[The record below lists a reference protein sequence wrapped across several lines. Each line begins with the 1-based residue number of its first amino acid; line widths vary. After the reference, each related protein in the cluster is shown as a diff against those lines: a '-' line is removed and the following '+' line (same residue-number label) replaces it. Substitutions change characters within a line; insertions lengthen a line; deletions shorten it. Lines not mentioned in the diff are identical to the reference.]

1 MSHLVCAHPWE
12 AASASAAATSV
23 LISMISSSEG
33 QATKFV
39 RPPVGAS
46 IAEQVAYSVADRQSG
61 GQARRFDAEQV
72 HQAGNA
78 AVGRALDK
86 EIPPRLAAR
95 PELGPGSRIRRPPR
109 AVLHVRPVASD

>member
-23 LISMISSSEG
+23 LISMISPSEG
-33 QATKFV
+33 QAAKFV

-46 IAEQVAYSVADRQSG
+46 IAEQVAYSVPDRQSG
-61 GQARRFDAEQV
+61 GQAWRFDAEQV
-72 HQAGNA
+72 DQAGNA
-78 AVGRALDK
+78 VVGPALDK
-86 EIPPRLAAR
+86 ENARRLAAR
-95 PELGPGSRIRRPPR
+95 PELWPDPRIRRPPR